1 MKFDQRQAMRDMI
14 EFAAKD
20 QQKQLEWIGNLFR
33 QRLKSLQENEVKRQE
48 WLKTQQNE
56 KDSKDDQIQ

>member
-33 QRLKSLQENEVKRQE
+33 QRLKSLQETNAKYQE
-48 WLKTQQNE
+48 WVESSEKTKEDQN
-56 KDSKDDQIQ
+56 DAH

>member
-33 QRLKSLQENEVKRQE
+33 QRLKSLQETNAKYQE
-48 WLKTQQNE
+48 WLESSEKTKEDQN
-56 KDSKDDQIQ
+56 DAH

>member
-33 QRLKSLQENEVKRQE
+33 QRLKSLQETNAKYQE
-48 WLKTQQNE
+48 WVESSEKTKE
-56 KDSKDDQIQ
+56 DQSDAH

>member
-1 MKFDQRQAMRDMI
+1 MKFDRRQAMRDMI

-33 QRLKSLQENEVKRQE
+33 QRLKSLQETNAKYQE
-48 WLKTQQNE
+48 WVESSEKTKEDQN
-56 KDSKDDQIQ
+56 DAH

>member
-33 QRLKSLQENEVKRQE
+33 QRLKNLQETKVKYQE
-48 WLKTQQNE
+48 WVESSEKTKEDQN
-56 KDSKDDQIQ
+56 DAH